1 MIKCWREDPH
11 ERPEFIEL
19 VKTIEEMLGVGLDYL
34 DLSCLT
40 SVTNQEYF
48 MNPDSMPPNAKGKL
62 NFSSNILKFS
72 YWKIFE
78 SRSTATTSMG

>member
-1 MIKCWREDPH
+1 MFIFRYDLMIKCWREDPH

-19 VKTIEEMLGVGLDYL
+19 VKIIEDMLGVGLDYL

-48 MNPDSMPPNAKGKL
+48 MNPDSSSAPNIMTVKGVL
-62 NFSSNILKFS
+62 VI
-72 YWKIFE
+72 
-78 SRSTATTSMG
+78 